1 MSILY
6 FTYSTVCSPT
16 SSVSHCVNYY
26 LNAYQYYYTMVL
38 ILIIIIFIIIK
49 IYLLT
54 NTIAMLII
62 PMQHALSPFQLPCLS
77 IQMCMSN

>member
-38 ILIIIIFIIIK
+38 ILIIIIFIIITSVYREK
-49 IYLLT
+49 
-54 NTIAMLII
+54 NI
-62 PMQHALSPFQLPCLS
+62 PIFAL
-77 IQMCMSN
+77 